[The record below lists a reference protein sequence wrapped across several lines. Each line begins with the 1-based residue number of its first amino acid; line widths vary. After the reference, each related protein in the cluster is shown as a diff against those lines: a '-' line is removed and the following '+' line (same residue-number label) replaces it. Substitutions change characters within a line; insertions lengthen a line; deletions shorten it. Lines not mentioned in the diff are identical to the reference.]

1 MKPSKKLVIIPLAI
15 IVLASI
21 AIFVV
26 LRGNSKNMESILVV
40 AYESSAAT
48 SQIKAASNELEKMS
62 VELLKKIGFF
72 KV

>member
-1 MKPSKKLVIIPLAI
+1 MKTAEEQSESAGTV
-15 IVLASI
+15 
-21 AIFVV
+21 
-26 LRGNSKNMESILVV
+26 SKNMESILVV

-62 VELLKKIGFF
+62 SELLKKIGFF